1 MQGNLVDKVSK
12 LTFQALALRQSEFL
26 SRSIIRQNELPVI
39 GSLRVAMFTPWR
51 PQKSMCKHKDP
62 STSNSFITLLPQF
75 LQKLTPF
82 IHHYICNQVCFS
94 NVARCQFS
102 GLFCLSRLI
111 HIILGVTRIVFSHK
125 LAVCVTGDRTFIRN
139 GALNSTT
146 GYFPNR
152 SKYSR
157 VQ

>member
-1 MQGNLVDKVSK
+1 M
-12 LTFQALALRQSEFL
+12 
-26 SRSIIRQNELPVI
+26 

-111 HIILGVTRIVFSHK
+111 LIILGVTRIVFSHK

-157 VQ
+157 VQWFLGADCWQNNRRRVEENEISLWWTKKQ